1 MKTKQAKYPTEKA
14 AQLCLPYSPRSVFSI
29 QLSDSHGFLQFHNV
43 FLYYTG
49 NLPNI
54 LEFSRDFKTL
64 EMYSFLTKDHTNRV
78 VWEFNYECSLY
89 PDYADNMTIEHG
101 YSAILYD
108 SGEMIVAYSNRVSY
122 FYIKEELFSRE
133 KLREISLGFLRPKTA
148 QEFNKL
154 YIMKKDKDWGNR
166 FYPYSSSNE
175 DNFSFDHYNSDFEEF
190 DGTLNAFLESEETGL
205 VLLHGEV
212 GSGKTHYLRHLINTL
227 EQKIL
232 FIPTGMAKELCDP
245 EFIDVLEEYCGSILI
260 IEDAE
265 EIMFS
270 RECATSNSAVAN
282 LLNLTDGL
290 MADVLQ
296 LRIICTFNI
305 DFKKIDSAL
314 LRKGRLKAS
323 YEFKKLETERAN
335 ALAKK
340 LGCEQEITSPMVL
353 ADVFAL

>member
-1 MKTKQAKYPTEKA
+1 MG
-14 AQLCLPYSPRSVFSI
+14 R
-29 QLSDSHGFLQFHNV
+29 
-43 FLYYTG
+43 
-49 NLPNI
+49 LPNV
-54 LEFSRDFKTL
+54 LEFKSDFKGMELYT
-64 EMYSFLTKDHTNRV
+64 FLTKDHTDKIVFELNHD
-78 VWEFNYECSLY
+78 YLTS
-89 PDYADNMTIEHG
+89 PDYQLDI
-101 YSAILYD
+101 SDCIDSKAILYNT
-108 SGEMIVAYSNRVSY
+108 GEMIITNHHNVSY
-122 FYIKEELFSRE
+122 FYIKEELFSKE
-133 KLREISLGFLRPKTA
+133 KLREIGLDFLRPKTA

-175 DNFSFDHYNSDFEEF
+175 DNFSFDHYNTDFENF
-190 DGTLNAFLESEETGL
+190 DSTLNAFLESEETGL
-205 VLLHGEV
+205 VLLHGEA
-212 GSGKTHYLRHLINTL
+212 GSGKTHYLRHLINTS

-305 DFKKIDSAL
+305 DFTKIDSAL

-340 LGCEQEITSPMVL
+340 LGYEQEITSPMVL